1 MRGMSMN
8 WPVTI
13 SRALPLLAVLF
24 ASAASAETAGQP
36 ARPIVGCRS
45 AATSFERS
53 AGLPSGLLLAI
64 GQIES
69 GRTDPVTNR
78 TDPWPWATNHAG
90 EGHYFASAQEAIAW
104 VTAQQAIGI
113 RSIDVGCFQVNLHY
127 HPDAFADLTEAFDPA
142 ANARYA
148 AALLNRL
155 HEQGGS
161 WPLAIALYHSAD
173 PVEGQRYSARVMQV
187 WDTGGSFAGVS
198 TSEVVRSVLRSSYGC
213 PRRRA
218 SCMSSCRTGP
228 QPDLRCRAPANVPV
242 CRESLCPVADVSRNR
257 PMGQNVKITDA
268 TITFVNCLRRISD
281 VESRNLRR
289 SRIQL
294 S

>member
-1 MRGMSMN
+1 VLLRGMSMN

-24 ASAASAETAGQP
+24 ASAAPAETAGQP
-36 ARPIVGCRS
+36 ARPIVDCRS

-187 WDTGGSFAGVS
+187 WDTGGSFAGIS
-198 TSEVVRSVLRSSYGC
+198 TSEVVRSVASVAVRLSAAASVVRVIVPNWAAAGPTMPLSGQRAGL
-213 PRRRA
+213 PRVF
-218 SCMSSCRTGP
+218 
-228 QPDLRCRAPANVPV
+228 VP
-242 CRESLCPVADVSRNR
+242 SR
-257 PMGQNVKITDA
+257 
-268 TITFVNCLRRISD
+268 
-281 VESRNLRR
+281 
-289 SRIQL
+289 
-294 S
+294 

>member
-1 MRGMSMN
+1 MSMN

-24 ASAASAETAGQP
+24 ASAAPAETAGQP
-36 ARPIVGCRS
+36 ARPIVDCRS

-155 HEQGGS
+155 HEQGEAGRWQS
-161 WPLAIALYHSAD
+161 PSITPLILSRASDTALVSCRSGIRAAAS
-173 PVEGQRYSARVMQV
+173 PTFPPAK
-187 WDTGGSFAGVS
+187 SFDLLLQS
-198 TSEVVRSVLRSSYGC
+198 PCGC
-213 PRRRA
+213 RRRRA
-218 SCMSSCRTGP
+218 SCVSSCRTGP
-228 QPDLRCRAPANVPV
+228 QPDLRCRPSASVPV
-242 CRESLCPVADVSRNR
+242 CRESSCPVADVSRNR

-268 TITFVNCLRRISD
+268 TIIFVNCPRRISD

>member
-36 ARPIVGCRS
+36 ARPIVDCRR

-90 EGHYFASAQEAIAW
+90 DGHYFASAQEAIAW

-127 HPDAFADLTEAFDPA
+127 HPDAFADLAEAFDPA

-155 HEQGGS
+155 REQGGS

-198 TSEVVRSVLRSSYGC
+198 TSEVVRSVAPVVVRLSAAASVVHVVVPNWASAGPAMPLSRQRAGL
-213 PRRRA
+213 PRVF
-218 SCMSSCRTGP
+218 
-228 QPDLRCRAPANVPV
+228 VP
-242 CRESLCPVADVSRNR
+242 SR
-257 PMGQNVKITDA
+257 
-268 TITFVNCLRRISD
+268 
-281 VESRNLRR
+281 
-289 SRIQL
+289 
-294 S
+294 